1 MRNPNVRPVRAF
13 VLVAIAAL
21 VVSTSAT
28 AEPSIGAKQAEAQR
42 VMAEIQQID
51 AEVGRAAEAYNLA
64 NLKLER
70 IDRERA
76 ENRQRLGLAKTNLRH
91 AQKTLRARLVALYTA
106 DAAADSTLEILLG
119 ARSLDDLLTR
129 VDAIDRVSQLDARVL
144 HEVRAFRDAVRK
156 HEVELRRA
164 RAEQVQLIAARAAQK
179 AAIEQ
184 KLAQRQSL
192 LTSIKDEIARIQAR
206 ERARSLAIARQLQA
220 QRAAAAA
227 AASEAAA
234 APREAAA
241 APAPPSASA
250 PAAAEPSLGVSAATP
265 EGVSVAPP
273 ARHGGV
279 VGIAMQYL
287 GIPYKWGGSSPS
299 TGFDCSGFVMFV
311 YSQVGVSLPHNAAAQ
326 YGVGTPVAKGELQPG
341 DLVFFNGLGHNGI
354 YIGGGNFIHSPHTGD
369 VVKISSLGQDWYA
382 RTWVG
387 ARRL

>member
-1 MRNPNVRPVRAF
+1 MVV
-13 VLVAIAAL
+13 AAL
-21 VVSTSAT
+21 VAATSAT

-70 IDRERA
+70 IDRERV
-76 ENRQRLGLAKTNLRH
+76 ENRERLRLAKKNLRH
-91 AQKTLRARLVALYTA
+91 AQATLRARLVALYTS
-106 DAAADSTLEILLG
+106 DTTADSTLEILLG
-119 ARSLDDLLTR
+119 SRSLDDLLTR
-129 VDAIDRVSQLDARVL
+129 VDAIDRVSELDARVL
-144 HEVRAFRDAVRK
+144 RQVRGFRDSVRK
-156 HEVELRRA
+156 HEVELRKA
-164 RAEQVQLIAARAAQK
+164 RAEQVDVVAARAAYRES
-179 AAIEQ
+179 IER
-184 KLAQRQSL
+184 KLAERQSL
-192 LTSIKDEIARIQAR
+192 LATIKDEIARIQAR

-227 AASEAAA
+227 AAAETASRQ
-234 APREAAA
+234 APAPAPAPAA
-241 APAPPSASA
+241 APAQASEEA
-250 PAAAEPSLGVSAATP
+250 SLGISAATP

-279 VGIAMQYL
+279 VGIAMRYL
-287 GIPYKWGGSSPS
+287 GTPYKWGGSSPS

-326 YGVGTPVAKGELQPG
+326 YGYGTPVSKSELQPG

-354 YIGGGNFIHSPHTGD
+354 YIGSGNFIHSPHTGD
-369 VVKISSLGQDWYA
+369 VVKISSLSQSWYA
-382 RTWVG
+382 STWVG